1 MSYCIYS
8 DLVVCSF
15 SCHSQWLVMRLLL
28 QPIPAE
34 QWMSQAVP
42 GGMLLAEQMLSSPL
56 LLPRARGHVMFPM
69 GFVSGVETFA
79 LPKPCPRVSN
89 LLSTLP
95 YILSQGILCFRTST
109 MFSFVGTQCE
119 IAAKA
124 GMIIERVVLNSR
136 PGMYFSAIRERCVCL
151 GCLILQNGES
161 RKRS

>member
-1 MSYCIYS
+1 
-8 DLVVCSF
+8 
-15 SCHSQWLVMRLLL
+15 
-28 QPIPAE
+28 
-34 QWMSQAVP
+34 MSQAVP

-79 LPKPCPRVSN
+79 LPKPCPRISS

>member
-1 MSYCIYS
+1 
-8 DLVVCSF
+8 
-15 SCHSQWLVMRLLL
+15 MRLLL
-28 QPIPAE
+28 QPTPAE

-56 LLPRARGHVMFPM
+56 LLPRAREHVMFPM

-79 LPKPCPRVSN
+79 LPKPCPRISS

>member
-1 MSYCIYS
+1 
-8 DLVVCSF
+8 
-15 SCHSQWLVMRLLL
+15 MRLQL
-28 QPIPAE
+28 QPTPAE

-42 GGMLLAEQMLSSPL
+42 GGMLLAEQLLSSPR
-56 LLPRARGHVMFPM
+56 LLPRSGGHVMFPM
-69 GFVSGVETFA
+69 GFVSSVETFA
-79 LPKPCPRVSN
+79 LPKPCPPISK

-95 YILSQGILCFRTST
+95 YILSQGILCFRPST

-136 PGMYFSAIRERCVCL
+136 PGMYSSAIRERCVCH

-161 RKRS
+161 RNRN